1 MCKLLENWNERNS
14 DVDKY
19 MLLKSDSVTCPLVN
33 YAWELSVVIIPYSR
47 YPGWETGDRG
57 SHAFWEH
64 VSPLWSFISTTKNW
78 TAFWE
83 TGLKTKKHPFLC
95 RYGVFLKHLS
105 VSTHLFSTE
114 TTGYTGMVAGSLE
127 CLLMSILSQSGLFLK
142 KFEI

>member
-1 MCKLLENWNERNS
+1 
-14 DVDKY
+14 
-19 MLLKSDSVTCPLVN
+19 MLLKSNSVTCSLVN
-33 YAWELSVVIIPYSR
+33 YALRTQYCYNILFSLAWVR
-47 YPGWETGDRG
+47 DWRQG

-64 VSPLWSFISTTKNW
+64 VSPLWSFISTTKTW

-105 VSTHLFSTE
+105 VPTHLFSTE

-127 CLLMSILSQSGLFLK
+127 CLLISILSQSGLK